1 VETIRTAWDFVMN
14 LDVHLAELITQMNG
28 WVYVI
33 LFLVIFAETG
43 VVVAP
48 WLPGESLLLTAG
60 TLAGTGLLDIAILTP
75 VFMVASFLG
84 DFSNY
89 MIGRLLGKRLLSK
102 PRRWL
107 KPEHVVKAHEFYDRH
122 GGKAI
127 VFARYLPVVR
137 TLAPFVAGVTRM
149 SIRRFLLF
157 DAIASVSWVT
167 IFMGAGYWF
176 GTVPWVKDNLAFM
189 LVGVVLASML
199 PGFIVYL
206 VRRFRKPRA
215 KTEAEGESE

>member
-1 VETIRTAWDFVMN
+1 VETIRTVWDIVMN
-14 LDVHLAELITQMNG
+14 LDVYLADLIAQMGG
-28 WVYVI
+28 WVYVV

-60 TLAGTGLLDIAILTP
+60 TLAGTGLLDIAILWP
-75 VFMVASFLG
+75 VFLAASFLG
-84 DFSNY
+84 DLSNY
-89 MIGRLLGKRLLSK
+89 MIGRLLGGRLLSK

-127 VFARYLPVVR
+127 IFARYLPVVR
-137 TLAPFVAGVTRM
+137 TLAPFVAGITRM
-149 SIRRFLLF
+149 SIKRFLIF

-176 GTVPWVKDNLAFM
+176 GTVPWVKDNLALM
-189 LVGVVLASML
+189 LTGVVLASML

-206 VRRFRKPRA
+206 VRRFRSP
-215 KTEAEGESE
+215 KTKGEGESESE

>member
-1 VETIRTAWDFVMN
+1 METIRTAWDFVMN

-60 TLAGTGLLDIAILTP
+60 TLAGTGLLDIAILAP
-75 VFMVASFLG
+75 VFIVAAFLG
-84 DFSNY
+84 DLSNY
-89 MIGRLLGKRLLSK
+89 MIGRLLGRRLLSK

-127 VFARYLPVVR
+127 VFARYLPIVR
-137 TLAPFVAGVTRM
+137 TLAPFVAGITRM
-149 SIRRFLLF
+149 SIKRFLVF